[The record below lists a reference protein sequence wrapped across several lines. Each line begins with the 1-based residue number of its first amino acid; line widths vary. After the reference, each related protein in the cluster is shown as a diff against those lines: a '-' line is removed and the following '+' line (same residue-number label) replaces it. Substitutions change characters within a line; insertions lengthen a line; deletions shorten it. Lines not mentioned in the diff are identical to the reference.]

1 MNLRLHNICWSRRHA
16 VWCRYAGG
24 GWWGR
29 GSIVS
34 PDMRG
39 FYEKFLPFNEFR
51 HSLITIGEQILESPD
66 WVPNILHSNDILSL
80 PDFWAMLPDA
90 FAGRVTFKEDELF
103 PLFCAIADPSRF
115 GTADNRYPK
124 QLQQIGDFIKN
135 MGGSDG
141 VPAVGDTIG
150 SDGVPAVGDTI
161 GSDGVPA
168 VGNTIGS
175 DGVPAVG
182 DTIGSDGVPAVGN
195 TKGSDG
201 VPAVGN
207 TTHKAEQ
214 GRAVRILDLGCGV
227 GLGTCELA
235 QIAAA
240 VHGTVVGITSE
251 HLEVWMA
258 RHRRLPHDATR
269 EKLFHRYPTTLP
281 VTFTYG
287 FAESYRDGSQYDVI
301 VCNGLAGGRFLNAAP
316 QLTAFLETCDTLLA
330 SHGKMF
336 IANRFHEGERPGVER
351 LRRLACQSGWSV
363 EGHWQSLVLS
373 RGNGGVS
380 PSLDCGNA
388 VGTP

>member
-39 FYEKFLPFNEFR
+39 FYEKFLPFNEFK

-66 WVPNILHSNDILSL
+66 WVPNILRSNDILSL

-90 FAGRVTFKEDELF
+90 FAGRVTFEEDELF

-124 QLQQIGDFIKN
+124 QLQQVGDFIKN

-141 VPAVGDTIG
+141 VT
-150 SDGVPAVGDTI
+150 
-161 GSDGVPA
+161 A
-168 VGNTIGS
+168 VGNTIDNMGGS
-175 DGVPAVG
+175 DGVL
-182 DTIGSDGVPAVGN
+182 AVGN
-195 TKGSDG
+195 TI
-201 VPAVGN
+201 
-207 TTHKAEQ
+207 HKAGQ
-214 GRAVRILDLGCGV
+214 SRAVRILDLGCGV
-227 GLGTCELA
+227 GLGTYELA
-235 QIAAA
+235 QLGGSVIG
-240 VHGTVVGITSE
+240 VTSE

-258 RHRRLPHDATR
+258 QNRRLPHDDAR
-269 EKLFHRYPTTLP
+269 ERLFHRYSSTLP

-287 FAESYRDGSQYDVI
+287 FAESYRDDSQYDVI

-316 QLTAFLETCDTLLA
+316 QLTAFLKTCGALLA
-330 SHGKMF
+330 PHGRMF

-373 RGNGGVS
+373 R
-380 PSLDCGNA
+380 
-388 VGTP
+388 TQ